1 MISQRRLPVPARDK
15 LAEETYAR
23 TKHGWQRSPLA
34 MRAALVS
41 ALLVALPAGTAATA
55 SASQPLPE
63 IRMHRQNHVPAC
75 VTPDRLMAFLAT
87 RNGQV
92 EPRYRD
98 IAKWYRHHGEA
109 WRVRWDFAFFQM
121 ALETNFLTYRR
132 GNGAAGDVNPRQ
144 NNFAGIGATGGG
156 VSGDRFPDVGTGVLA
171 QIQHLVA
178 YSGET
183 IERPVA
189 PRTQLKQ
196 GDIVATMHN
205 LRRPIRFSD
214 LARRWAADRNYGASI
229 ATIANSFFRDFCSTS
244 APQPSERGNRAGWRA
259 SQLNSADGPAGPAKL
274 RPTNSSDAVPVV
286 DPASR
291 ARAQRVARTVWRRGE
306 EDQGAKPPEPK
317 LAVRPEMLA
326 NGEETPRGLLAGL
339 QGLAR
344 TMLSAVGTLPAV
356 PPQPQIV
363 MRAPKIASRN

>member
-1 MISQRRLPVPARDK
+1 MTLRHVTCARRSRQTTGV
-15 LAEETYAR
+15 
-23 TKHGWQRSPLA
+23 
-34 MRAALVS
+34 
-41 ALLVALPAGTAATA
+41 LVAFLLTTTAVDAAPA
-55 SASQPLPE
+55 
-63 IRMHRQNHVPAC
+63 IRMHAQNRVPVCA
-75 VTPDRLMAFLAT
+75 TPDRLMTFLAD
-87 RNGQV
+87 RNEGLN
-92 EPRYRD
+92 PRYRD
-98 IAKWYRHHGEA
+98 IAKWYKHYGEA
-109 WRVRWDFAFFQM
+109 WGVRWDYAFFQM
-121 ALETNFLTYRR
+121 VLETNYLKYRR
-132 GNGAAGDVNPRQ
+132 GDGRRGDVREHQ

-156 VSGDRFPDVGTGVLA
+156 VPGDRFPDVGTGVLA

-196 GDIVATMHN
+196 GDIVATMRN

-229 ATIANSFFRDFCSTS
+229 ATIANSYFRDFCSTS
-244 APQPSERGNRAGWRA
+244 APQPVERSNRAGWRA

-274 RPTNSSDAVPVV
+274 RPNNSSDAVPVV